1 MTPMLP
7 MPIACPI
14 DAEGC
19 SDTGDGFYGPFGIDF
34 VLGAGL
40 LVVAVLAVVVAIVL
54 IRRR

>member
-1 MTPMLP
+1 MLP